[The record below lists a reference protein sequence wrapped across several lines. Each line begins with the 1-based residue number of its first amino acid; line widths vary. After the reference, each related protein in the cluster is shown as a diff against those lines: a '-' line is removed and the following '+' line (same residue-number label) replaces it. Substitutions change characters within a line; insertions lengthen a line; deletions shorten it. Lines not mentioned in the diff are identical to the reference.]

1 MYIRGKKKNKIFVE
15 EDSFLREISLPI
27 FTSFGI
33 VKTRRIVAREYFS
46 QLRNELYY
54 PSSKGALSYKVRA
67 KATYKKLREG
77 GRKRER
83 ERIKGGRGRC
93 TRKSLGFFKCK
104 ARALKIQAKPLRVE
118 KKFSFASRESG
129 LRSSPSDT

>member
-83 ERIKGGRGRC
+83 ERERELKEEEDG
-93 TRKSLGFFKCK
+93 
-104 ARALKIQAKPLRVE
+104 ARVNPWDFLNVKLAL
-118 KKFSFASRESG
+118 
-129 LRSSPSDT
+129 

>member
-1 MYIRGKKKNKIFVE
+1 MFTFPRIITRKSCPFSEFLIPSIYGGKKKNKIFVE
-15 EDSFLREISLPI
+15 DSFLREISSPI

-77 GRKRER
+77 ERER
-83 ERIKGGRGRC
+83 ERELKEEEDG
-93 TRKSLGFFKCK
+93 
-104 ARALKIQAKPLRVE
+104 ARVNPWDFLNVKLAL
-118 KKFSFASRESG
+118 
-129 LRSSPSDT
+129 

>member
-1 MYIRGKKKNKIFVE
+1 MFTFPRIITRKSCPFSEFLIPSIYVYREGKKKNKIFVE
-15 EDSFLREISLPI
+15 EDSFLREISSPI

-83 ERIKGGRGRC
+83 EN
-93 TRKSLGFFKCK
+93 
-104 ARALKIQAKPLRVE
+104 
-118 KKFSFASRESG
+118 
-129 LRSSPSDT
+129 